1 MAISS
6 LIVQALGIWIL
17 FVVVAIVNGAIR
29 EKLLVRLAGEY
40 PAHLM
45 AVLVLWLAVFAITGV
60 FVRQTRI
67 SDAGI
72 LLVIGGLWLVLTIG
86 FEFLFGHYVMG
97 KGWSKLLGAY
107 NIFNG
112 DLWVSVLLV
121 TFFSPLLSSKLLGH

>member
-1 MAISS
+1 MAMSS

-40 PAHLM
+40 LAHLM
-45 AVLVLWLAVFAITGV
+45 AVLVLSLAVFAITGV

-72 LLVIGGLWLVLTIG
+72 LLVIGGLWFTHSSRPSCRANSWGIKAG
-86 FEFLFGHYVMG
+86 CHPWSYSVM
-97 KGWSKLLGAY
+97 KPHLQVVAAVREDRWR
-107 NIFNG
+107 
-112 DLWVSVLLV
+112 
-121 TFFSPLLSSKLLGH
+121 T

>member
-1 MAISS
+1 MPS
-6 LIVQALGIWIL
+6 GD
-17 FVVVAIVNGAIR
+17 
-29 EKLLVRLAGEY
+29 VR
-40 PAHLM
+40 PR
-45 AVLVLWLAVFAITGV
+45 V

-72 LLVIGGLWLVLTIG
+72 LLIIGGLWFTLTIG
-86 FEFLFGHYVMG
+86 LEFLFGHYVMG
-97 KGWSKLLGAY
+97 KGWSELFGAY